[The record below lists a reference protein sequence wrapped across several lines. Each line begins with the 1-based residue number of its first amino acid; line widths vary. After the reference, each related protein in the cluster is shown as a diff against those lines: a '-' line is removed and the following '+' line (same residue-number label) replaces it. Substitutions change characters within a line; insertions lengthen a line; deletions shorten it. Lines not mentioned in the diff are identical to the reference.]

1 MKKLLINTSSQKLI
15 NKKIKCYY
23 TNATSLNSEKILEL
37 QVKAN
42 LESYYVIFITKTW
55 FNDISVPSLV
65 NYTLFRRDREGIGGG
80 VSIYIRKDLD
90 SIEVPDEKL
99 NLLIRGT
106 ISEQLWRCLKIE
118 NEALMVDCIY
128 RLPPGQNQQ

>member
-1 MKKLLINTSSQKLI
+1 MEN
-15 NKKIKCYY
+15 YH
-23 TNATSLNSEKILEL
+23 
-37 QVKAN
+37 
-42 LESYYVIFITKTW
+42 VIFITETW
-55 FNDISVPSLV
+55 FTDISVPSLV